1 MKKII
6 AAVGL
11 MSAAFIAGC
20 GGSGSTAATTPVSG
34 VVADGYLQN
43 ALVFLDKN
51 GNYQL
56 DAGEPSARTDQ
67 NGAYTLTVA
76 PEDVGKYPIVA
87 LAVQGET
94 IDLDNPGQTL
104 QNTYVLCIPAT
115 ATSGTVS
122 NFISPLST
130 LLREK
135 LEANPG
141 MTLNEAMTQLRN
153 QLNMPAGMNMLGDY
167 MAGSRSG
174 GYQAQYQAMHQ
185 VAQQMASLMANQ
197 AGLVMNGTRVNAAR
211 FRGMMGQMNQNLPQ
225 IADNV
230 TQGLGMNST
239 FMTSMRSRMQ
249 AMLGA
254 IPATSGFGNY
264 SAMFRNMTSQSYF
277 WNYSGGRMRPMGG
290 GMGMR

>member
-6 AAVGL
+6 AVIGL

-20 GGSGSTAATTPVSG
+20 GGSGGSTTAPVSG
-34 VVADGYLQN
+34 VVADGYLRN

-67 NGAYTLTVA
+67 NGAYTLNVA

-87 LAVQGET
+87 LAVKGET
-94 IDLDNPGQTL
+94 VDLDNPGQTL

-115 ATSGTVS
+115 AVSGTVGS
-122 NFISPLST
+122 NFISPMST

-153 QLNMPAGMNMLGDY
+153 QLNMPAGMDMLGDY

-174 GYQAQYQAMHQ
+174 GYQAQYQAMHR
-185 VAQQMASLMANQ
+185 VAQQMASLMGDQ
-197 AGLVMNGTRVNAAR
+197 AGLVMNGTNVNAAR
-211 FRGMMGQMNQNLPQ
+211 FRGMMGQMNQDLPQ
-225 IADNV
+225 IADNAA
-230 TQGLGMNST
+230 QGLGMNSA
-239 FMTSMRSRMQ
+239 FMTSMQTQMQ
-249 AMLGA
+249 AMLGT
-254 IPATSGFGNY
+254 ISTVSGFGNY
-264 SAMFRNMTSQSYF
+264 SAMFRNMTSQQYF
-277 WNYSGGRMRPMGG
+277 WNYSGGRMHPAS
-290 GMGMR
+290 GMMR